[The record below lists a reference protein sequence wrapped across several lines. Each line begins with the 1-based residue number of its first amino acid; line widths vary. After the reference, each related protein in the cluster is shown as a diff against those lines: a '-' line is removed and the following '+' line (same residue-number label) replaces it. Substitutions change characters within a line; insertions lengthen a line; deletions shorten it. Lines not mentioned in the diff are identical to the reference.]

1 MTPEVNAISS
11 VLLVLTVLL
20 LTAFFFLTRKN
31 D

>member
-11 VLLVLTVLL
+11 VLLMLTVLL
-20 LTAFFFLTRKN
+20 LTAFFLLTRKN